1 MLNDVKIKKTETLL
15 LLRSREFMR
24 EKDISS
30 STKSI
35 VQKTNPFAIDIE
47 LVAVIILYYVLLC

>member
-1 MLNDVKIKKTETLL
+1 MLNNVKIKKTGTLL

-35 VQKTNPFAIDIE
+35 IQKTNPFAID
-47 LVAVIILYYVLLC
+47 